1 MESNDHIKK
10 DHIKKLVYN
19 AKIHNVFAILII
31 IGVIVSITLISRANT
46 TEGNE
51 KNTEGN
57 EKKHKTGYKPEY
69 SNCNKHFYLSEKIVA
84 SVCSLKNQSQS
95 LDIRLFLNDKPTYK
109 GIKLNRAEFFS
120 FHNLFEDIRFYMD
133 EETS

>member
-1 MESNDHIKK
+1 MES

-31 IGVIVSITLISRANT
+31 IGVIVSITLISRTNT
-46 TEGNE
+46 TERNE
-51 KNTEGN
+51 KNSEGN
-57 EKKHKTGYKPEY
+57 EKKHKTEYKEYKTEY

-84 SVCSLKNQSQS
+84 SVCPLKNQSQTTE

-133 EETS
+133 EETD